1 MQAADELDQ
10 EHLQSEGVVCAS
22 GWEKSEAR
30 CVISFMR
37 LTDPAKGSACK
48 HRACCNYDV
57 LRDYVGRVARG
68 PKECPLATCG
78 ARLQRTRDV
87 VRDVQ
92 LRALLEQ
99 APLNTTLWLRGE
111 EIRTSDPMS
120 EAAATPRV
128 RAGDTRKSGGASRVD
143 QLSGNKRR
151 RSERRI
157 VIHL

>member
-22 GWEKSEAR
+22 GWEKFEAR

-87 VRDVQ
+87 VRDVH
-92 LRALLEQ
+92 LWRA
-99 APLNTTLWLRGE
+99 PSTVN
-111 EIRTSDPMS
+111 
-120 EAAATPRV
+120 
-128 RAGDTRKSGGASRVD
+128 
-143 QLSGNKRR
+143 
-151 RSERRI
+151 
-157 VIHL
+157 